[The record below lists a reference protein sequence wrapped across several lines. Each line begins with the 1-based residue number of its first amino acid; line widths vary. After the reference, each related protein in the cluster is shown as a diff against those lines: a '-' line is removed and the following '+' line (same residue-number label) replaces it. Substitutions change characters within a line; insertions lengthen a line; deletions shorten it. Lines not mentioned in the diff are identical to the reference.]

1 MPTDVDSEIR
11 KIAHWSR
18 SFCAVLFLPSKPPV
32 VIMRLLSAEKK
43 DKNEKIEK
51 KKTDIAQ
58 QLSYIPQME
67 QHLYFRLM
75 LFHLGMEV
83 LYACMHVMYG

>member
-1 MPTDVDSEIR
+1 VPTDVDSEIR

-43 DKNEKIEK
+43 DKNEK
-51 KKTDIAQ
+51 
-58 QLSYIPQME
+58 
-67 QHLYFRLM
+67 
-75 LFHLGMEV
+75 
-83 LYACMHVMYG
+83 